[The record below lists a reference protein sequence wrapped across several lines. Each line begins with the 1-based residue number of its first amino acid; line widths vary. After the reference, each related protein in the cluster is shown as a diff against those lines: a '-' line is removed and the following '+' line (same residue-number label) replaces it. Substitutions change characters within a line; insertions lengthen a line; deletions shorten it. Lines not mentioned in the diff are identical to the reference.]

1 MLKWKAADGRELV
14 ASDFE
19 DSHLVNTIALVQRK
33 CEQRRA
39 EASVEAFVSED
50 IEDNEKE
57 ILVTAS
63 WLDYVPEIY
72 PELVAEAKKRELKL
86 KPEVSSLQWE
96 LEKLQDL
103 LEERKERR

>member
-1 MLKWKAADGRELV
+1 MLKWKTADGRELI
-14 ASDFE
+14 APDFE
-19 DSHLVNTIALVQRK
+19 DSHLLNTIALVQRK

-50 IEDNEKE
+50 IEDSEKE
-57 ILVTAS
+57 TLVTAS

-72 PELVAEAKKRELKL
+72 SELVAEAKKRKLQL
-86 KPEVSSLQWE
+86 KPEASSLQWE

-103 LEERKERR
+103 LEER